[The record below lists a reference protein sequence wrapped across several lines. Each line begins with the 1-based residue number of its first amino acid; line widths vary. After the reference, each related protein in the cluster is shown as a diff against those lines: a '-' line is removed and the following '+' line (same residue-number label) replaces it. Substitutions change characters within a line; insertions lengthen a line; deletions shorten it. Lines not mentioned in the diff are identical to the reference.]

1 MMNESPSIIAAL
13 KRHIASIE
21 GHAHARADGLFTL
34 GVGEIDGRLGGGLA
48 QGRLHEI
55 LAATPTDGAGAAG
68 FATMLALRAAGRS
81 RPILWLRQRDA
92 EAKEGTLHAPG
103 LAELG
108 LDPARLILA
117 IATDASTLLKAA
129 GDAVR
134 CAGLGAVVL
143 EPWRAGGAVD
153 LTVSRRLAL
162 AAEQSGVTAL
172 MLRTDAAPNPS
183 AAQTRWSVSG
193 VASAPL
199 SANAPGFPTI
209 DISVLRHRGGPDGLA
224 WRVEWDRDQCS
235 FREAPFSGAVLPLPV
250 GGPGDAGRR
259 AA

>member
-1 MMNESPSIIAAL
+1 MRESTLPLAAL
-13 KRHIASIE
+13 KRHIALLE
-21 GHAHARADGLFTL
+21 GHAHARLDRLFTL
-34 GVGEIDGRLGGGLA
+34 GAARIDAGLDGGLA

-55 LAATPTDGAGAAG
+55 FAAAPGDVASAAG
-68 FATMLALRAAGRS
+68 FAMMLALRAAERAK
-81 RPILWLRQRDA
+81 PILWLRQHDA
-92 EAKEGTLHAPG
+92 GILNGSLHASG

-117 IATDASTLLKAA
+117 IAADAATLLKAA

-134 CAGLGAVVL
+134 CAGLGAVVI
-143 EPWRAGGAVD
+143 EPWRAGRKLD

-172 MLRTDAAPNPS
+172 LLCTDAEPAPS
-183 AAQTRWSVSG
+183 AAQTRWG
-193 VASAPL
+193 VAAAASTPL
-199 SANAPGFPTI
+199 FANAPGFPAI
-209 DISVLRHRGGPDGLA
+209 DISVLRHRGGQDGLA